1 MPDNG
6 LPDQAI
12 VNDFDSL
19 HDGMT
24 AVLDWRVDAAD
35 IDGFAALSG
44 DRNPLHMD
52 PDFARSRGFVD
63 RVAHG
68 FLLGAKVSAVVG
80 MILPDR
86 DCLILEQ
93 TLAYPKP
100 IHPGDHIRIEGE
112 VSELSAEQR
121 IVKVRIRAHRLT
133 DDAKTLVARGYVL
146 CRNQ

>member
-1 MPDNG
+1 MNA
-6 LPDQAI
+6 LPDAAI
-12 VNDFDSL
+12 ANDFESL

-24 AVLDWRVDAAD
+24 AAFDWRVDAAD
-35 IDGFAALSG
+35 IDAFAALSG

-52 PDFARSRGFVD
+52 PEFARASGFGD

-68 FLLGAKVSAVVG
+68 YLLGAKVSALVG
-80 MILPDR
+80 MLLPGR

-100 IHPGDHIRIEGE
+100 IYPGDHIRIEGE
-112 VSELSAEQR
+112 VSELSLEQR
-121 IVKVRIRAHRLT
+121 IVKVRVRAYRLT
-133 DDAKTLVARGYVL
+133 GDAKTIVARGYVL